1 MAKFN
6 LANIIADFLKNNA
19 EKRFTSRELAT
30 WIVETYPEESQ
41 AKQERSNGRLAT
53 QDDTIQQYAAEIG
66 ARRSNIEKRYFNKIK
81 TTEERPRK
89 YYYTTLDDKSSEE
102 AEVITNDFIKSEQE
116 TRLSEQDLY
125 PILTTFLLSEL
136 GIYSKRINEKCSS
149 NTKGA
154 GGNQWLHPDLVGMEN
169 LSEHWHPEVRNCV
182 GASAIQKT
190 KLWSFEVKLEL
201 TMGTVRKSFF
211 QAVSNS
217 SWAHFGYLVAPDIP
231 TDALKEL
238 RLLSSLHGI
247 GVIQL
252 NSENP
257 PESQILIP
265 ARERKEADWDAINRI
280 AKENP
285 DFRSYLQG
293 VRQFYQMGEVDK
305 TKWDKGSIED

>member
-1 MAKFN
+1 MEPLK
-6 LANIIADFLKNNA
+6 LARDVAIFLKDNA
-19 EKRFTSRELAT
+19 EKRFTARELAT
-30 WIVETYPEESQ
+30 WVVDTYPEESQ
-41 AKQERSNGRLAT
+41 AKQDRSNGRLT
-53 QDDTIQQYAAEIG
+53 SKEDIIGQYRAEIG
-66 ARRSNIEKRYFNKIK
+66 SQRNNIGKRFPNKIK
-81 TTEERPRK
+81 TTEERPRR
-89 YYYTTLDDKSSEE
+89 YYYTEE
-102 AEVITNDFIKSEQE
+102 IDNNEDNEIVTEDFVKKQQQIQHDEHS
-116 TRLSEQDLY
+116 LY
-125 PILTTFLLSEL
+125 PILTTFLSSEL
-136 GIYSKRINEKCSS
+136 GIYSKRINEKYSS
-149 NTKGA
+149 NSKGA

-190 KLWSFEVKLEL
+190 KLWSFEVKIEL

-211 QAVSNS
+211 QTVSNS
-217 SWAHFGYLVAPDIP
+217 SWANLGYLVAAEIT

-265 ARERKEADWDAINRI
+265 ARERKEADWDTIDRI

-285 DFRSYLQG
+285 DFKAYVQSI
-293 VRQFYQMGEVDK
+293 RQFYQMGEVDI
-305 TKWDKGSIED
+305 TKWDKGIIED